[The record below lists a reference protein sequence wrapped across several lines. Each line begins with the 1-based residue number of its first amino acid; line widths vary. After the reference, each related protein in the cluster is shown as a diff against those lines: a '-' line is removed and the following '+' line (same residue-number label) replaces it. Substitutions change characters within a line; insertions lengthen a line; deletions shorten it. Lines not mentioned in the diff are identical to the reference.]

1 MYHHLSL
8 IFSLSIKESKKTV
21 TEEQARIPIHVLT
34 SLWSIKLHY
43 KFIESSQDCNLMLTL
58 NAKVEGKGNYTGFM
72 LPRRT
77 KDDIS
82 KICHF
87 KCHQHLYKT
96 NKIFKRHNKS
106 GNLEGNIYS

>member
-8 IFSLSIKESKKTV
+8 IFSLSIKKSKKTV

-58 NAKVEGKGNYTGFM
+58 NELDHVRVHPPLARTG
-72 LPRRT
+72 
-77 KDDIS
+77 
-82 KICHF
+82 
-87 KCHQHLYKT
+87 
-96 NKIFKRHNKS
+96 
-106 GNLEGNIYS
+106 G